1 MYTNFLEFCEQY
13 QTMQLRIQ
21 QIFVT
26 AYYVLTTAGEP
37 QITYLQ
43 NYDFQLPLGQLYIDD
58 YKCVKKYKK
67 YPGHLQLLQG
77 PLYTGYYRDHYAQ
90 VTIYTKLKKY
100 ILEVI
105 IVW

>member
-43 NYDFQLPLGQLYIDD
+43 NYDF
-58 YKCVKKYKK
+58 
-67 YPGHLQLLQG
+67 
-77 PLYTGYYRDHYAQ
+77 
-90 VTIYTKLKKY
+90 
-100 ILEVI
+100 
-105 IVW
+105 

>member
-21 QIFVT
+21 QIFVA

-43 NYDFQLPLGQLYIDD
+43 NYDF
-58 YKCVKKYKK
+58 
-67 YPGHLQLLQG
+67 
-77 PLYTGYYRDHYAQ
+77 
-90 VTIYTKLKKY
+90 
-100 ILEVI
+100 
-105 IVW
+105 